1 MSGVI
6 EIIAFCTSATSIFLA
21 SRQKVVTF
29 MLGMANNTMFA
40 ILFYQQHLYS
50 ITALQCC
57 YLLLNIYGII
67 KWLGLFGTN
76 GEKKHLNVSRLR
88 VEQMG
93 WMAAVVLLAGVML
106 SMMVI
111 RLSAIMPG
119 VFPQPKY
126 PLLDACLTT
135 SSVLAQFL
143 MIRKKIEVWT
153 LWIII
158 DIIKVVLYFAIGM
171 ELTAIL
177 HIIYMFIAID
187 AIRHWRKELI

>member
-57 YLLLNIYGII
+57 YLILNIYGIC
-67 KWLGLFGTN
+67 KWMGLFKKD
-76 GEKKHLNVSRLR
+76 GEKKQLGVSRLR

-93 WMAAVVLLAGVML
+93 WMTGAVLIGGVLLATLVVTMSGV
-106 SMMVI
+106 
-111 RLSAIMPG
+111 MPG
-119 VFPQPKY
+119 VFRQPQY
-126 PLLDACLTT
+126 PLLDACLTS
-135 SSVLAQFL
+135 SSVLAYFL
-143 MIRKKIEVWT
+143 MVGKKIEVWT

-158 DIIKVVLYFAIGM
+158 DVVKVVLYFVIGL
-171 ELTAIL
+171 ELTAVL
-177 HIIYMFIAID
+177 HIIYIGIAVD